1 MAPLGLHS
9 TRRGNGTYRAVCKP
23 AASKQLS
30 CAFGFTLI
38 EMVLTLSI
46 ASILLAIAA
55 PSLRDV
61 ILNARLSGNMN
72 QLVHDMHLART
83 LAVSNAEVVTVCQSP
98 DGRQCG
104 STPQWEVG
112 WIVFKDPNVNRKVDE
127 DETIVRQHAA
137 LAPGL
142 DVRFRAFGSSRNL
155 SYYPTGWTW
164 NRNGTFTFCDDRGA
178 SKARAII
185 LHRSGRVRTSRR
197 KAGGDA
203 LSCPEPG

>member
-1 MAPLGLHS
+1 MEPLGLY
-9 TRRGNGTYRAVCKP
+9 TRRGNGTYHTACK
-23 AASKQLS
+23 AADSKRLS
-30 CAFGFTLI
+30 RPLGYTLI
-38 EMVLTLSI
+38 EMAFTLSI

-55 PSLRDV
+55 PDFRDA
-61 ILNARLSGNMN
+61 ILSARLSANMN
-72 QLVHDMHLART
+72 ELVHDLHLART
-83 LAVSNAEVVTVCQSP
+83 LAISNAEVITVCQSR

-112 WIVFKDPNVNRKVDE
+112 WLVFKDPNVNRKVDE
-127 DETIVRQHAA
+127 DETIVRQHDA
-137 LAPGL
+137 LSTGL
-142 DVRFRAFGSSRNL
+142 DIRFRAFGSSRNL

-185 LHRSGRVRTSRR
+185 LHRTGRVRTSHL

-203 LSCPEPG
+203 LTCPPG